1 MRWCAVALLAVL
13 ASPAAL
19 AGTADAIG
27 APAAARQSLVL
38 YLDALAEPPLA
49 ARAAALKELS
59 SRAAA
64 ERRQGE
70 VRKNIL
76 ALIGGLPDRSAP
88 LNARITGWHES
99 EGVRIETVVFDS
111 LPGYRV
117 TADLFIPAGKGP
129 FPAILVSPGHGP
141 TGKASNYQFAADF
154 ARAGFVVLSYD
165 IVGEGERLEHFDP
178 ELNASRL
185 ERPTAEHSLAA
196 YQAMLVGQ
204 PVVRFFINDAMRGI
218 DYLESR
224 PEVDRT
230 RIGAFGCSG
239 GGAVTAYVAA
249 LDPRLKATASACFV
263 TTMHHLLSTIGPQ
276 EGEQSTPSFTAAGLD
291 LADWVELAAPKPYA
305 IVSTTEDMFPFAGAR
320 EAHDEARHFWS
331 LFGAA
336 GKLQWITGP
345 GGHGHLGPIASDIVG
360 FFVANLQNG
369 GAKPKIVAARPS
381 RPEDILVTSTGQ
393 LTTSIGTKTIQT
405 LAQARAAEVAA
416 KPARIGNKKDL
427 AVLRQRLCRDIRQV
441 THASA
446 QPGSKPPVAEIV
458 KTETRNGYRIE
469 TLHFRPVEG
478 PAFDGTLATPEG
490 AVKGRLLYLD
500 RTSAAS
506 ARIDGLVKTGWQV
519 LALVPAIGSSEDSK
533 AAVLGDFTLLA
544 LRAML
549 VDRTVTGLR
558 IDQAMAAA
566 DWLTAKSK
574 TGPLAIYGAGTLGPV
589 ALHTA
594 VLDERFTLVVTDGSL
609 AAYGLAVEAPITRN
623 LPEIALP
630 SVLLHYDLPD
640 LVSALAPRRVVMID
654 PVDAAG
660 RSLRQGEFES
670 LFAPALQNDAV
681 LNLKERLRWY
691 PYEADGLLQPN

>member
-19 AGTADAIG
+19 AGTADA
-27 APAAARQSLVL
+27 PAAARQAMVS
-38 YLDALAEPPLA
+38 YLDSLAEPPLA
-49 ARAAALKELS
+49 ARAAAVKALP
-59 SRAAA
+59 SRSAA
-64 ERRQGE
+64 ERRQGD
-70 VRKNIL
+70 VRKKIM

-88 LNARITGWHES
+88 LNARITGSHES
-99 EGVRIETVVFDS
+99 GGLRIETVVFDS

-117 TADLFIPAGKGP
+117 TADLFLPAGKGP
-129 FPAILVSPGHGP
+129 FPAVIVSPGHGP
-141 TGKASNYQFAADF
+141 TGKASNYQFAVNF

-165 IVGEGERLEHFDP
+165 IVGEGERMEHFDA

-224 PEVDRT
+224 PEVDRD

-263 TTMHHLLSTIGPQ
+263 TTMHHLLTTIGPQ
-276 EGEQSTPSFTAAGLD
+276 EGEQSTPGFTAAGLD

-320 EAHDEARHFWS
+320 EAHDEALHFWG

-336 GKLQWITGP
+336 DKLQWITGP
-345 GGHGHLGPIASDIVG
+345 GGHGNLGPIASEIVG
-360 FFVANLQNG
+360 FFVANLQGG
-369 GAKPKIVAARPS
+369 GAKPEIVAARPG
-381 RPEDILVTSTGQ
+381 RPEDILATPTGQ
-393 LTTSIGTKTIQT
+393 LITSIGTETIQT
-405 LAQARAAEVAA
+405 LAKTRAAEAAA
-416 KPARIGNKKDL
+416 KPALVKNKKDL
-427 AVLRQRLCRDIRQV
+427 AALRQDIRLV
-441 THASA
+441 TRASA
-446 QPGSKPPVAEIV
+446 QPGSKPPAAEIV
-458 KTETRNGYRIE
+458 KTESRNGSRVE
-469 TLHFRPVEG
+469 TIHFRPAQG
-478 PAFDGTLATPEG
+478 PAFDATLATPEG
-490 AVKGRLLYLD
+490 RVKGRMLYLD
-500 RTSAAS
+500 RTPAAP

-519 LALVPAIGSSEDSK
+519 LALVPAIGNSEDSK

-558 IDQAMAAA
+558 IDQALAAA
-566 DWLTAKSK
+566 DWLMARSK
-574 TGPLAIYGAGTLGPV
+574 TGPLAIYGVGTLAPV

-594 VLDERFTLVVTDGSL
+594 VLDARFTLVVTNGAL
-609 AAYGLAVEAPITRN
+609 AAYRLAVEAPITRN

-630 SVLLHYDLPD
+630 GVLLHYDLPD
-640 LVSALAPRRVVMID
+640 LVTALAPRRVVMID
-654 PVDAAG
+654 PVDATG
-660 RSLRQGEFES
+660 RSLRQAAFES
-670 LFAPALQNDAV
+670 LAAPA
-681 LNLKERLRWY
+681 RWTA
-691 PYEADGLLQPN
+691 YEPADLFKPD